1 MVSKLCCF
9 QIQLVP
15 LYDSAALDALL
26 RGDDDFKT
34 VASVGSTHRHKLVSA
49 ALAALEKR
57 GPAAYFHL
65 LHDEEASS
73 LSDMVKSAVDA
84 FFDNDLIRTS
94 RMFLKSSRGSFG
106 LCITSSLDADRQMA
120 LAARGGLYTLNPVDP

>member
-1 MVSKLCCF
+1 VSR
-9 QIQLVP
+9 
-15 LYDSAALDALL
+15 YS
-26 RGDDDFKT
+26 
-34 VASVGSTHRHKLVSA
+34 
-49 ALAALEKR
+49 
-57 GPAAYFHL
+57 
-65 LHDEEASS
+65 
-73 LSDMVKSAVDA
+73 VDA